1 MGWQTVVKKKHKR
14 IEAKTFLFRGLI
26 KKANETL
33 FNSSYS
39 TDEKVSLISCN
50 LRLISKLL
58 SSYPEVSYALSNNR
72 GKEIEE
78 TINETIDN
86 LTAPQNI
93 TSLLLCIREMFFLLD
108 TSIIGGLED
117 FVNLPYE
124 FIIDPRTELYRICY
138 NDSAAQVKR
147 HNDCSLGIISIFEHY
162 SISELA
168 RQI

>member
-1 MGWQTVVKKKHKR
+1 MGWQTVVKKKYKK
-14 IEAKTFLFRGLI
+14 IEEKTFLFRGLI
-26 KKANETL
+26 KKVNEVL
-33 FNSSYS
+33 FYNTYS
-39 TDEKVSLISCN
+39 VDEKVNLIICN

-124 FIIDPRTELYRICY
+124 FMLDPKTDLYRICY
-138 NDSAAQVKR
+138 NDNAAELKR
-147 HNDCSLGIISIFEHY
+147 HNDSPLTIVSIFQHY

-168 RQI
+168 RLI